1 MRIRLNFVL
10 HKKELHIEYRKS
22 IISFIKKSLSDV
34 NDKYYEQFYSN
45 KKQKPYTWSSYF
57 DIESISDKFYL
68 KNNNLYINFSV
79 DDTKLGYLFINMF
92 LNQRKKSFKLSDDNF
107 MTLISVN
114 EKNENIIRQ
123 NNIICKT
130 LSPLV
135 VIKQDEKYNYK
146 TNYFLNY
153 EDTDFSEVFKEKTNC
168 EIVPIQCKKQIVQHY
183 NIKFPV
189 TTGIFLIKGD
199 IKDLQKLYN
208 GGICDKHSQG
218 FGMIEILK

>member
-10 HKKELHIEYRKS
+10 HKNELNIEYRKS

-34 NDKYYEQFYSN
+34 SDKYYEQFYSN

-79 DDTKLGYLFINMF
+79 DDTKLGYLFTNIF
-92 LNQRKKSFKLSDDNF
+92 LNQRKKSFKLSGDNL

-153 EDTDFSEVFKEKTNC
+153 EDTDFSKVFKEKTNC

-189 TTGIFLIKGD
+189 TSGIFLIKGD

-208 GGICDKHSQG
+208 CGICDKHSQG

>member
-10 HKKELHIEYRKS
+10 HKNELNIEYRKS

-34 NDKYYEQFYSN
+34 SDKYYEQFYSN

-79 DDTKLGYLFINMF
+79 DDTKLGYLFTNIF
-92 LNQRKKSFKLSDDNF
+92 LNQRKKSFKLSGDNF

-153 EDTDFSEVFKEKTNC
+153 EDTDFSKVFKEKTNC

-189 TTGIFLIKGD
+189 TSGIFLIKGD

-208 GGICDKHSQG
+208 CGICDKHSQG